1 MMIRDVAAALL
12 LLTAASPAL
21 AQGFSPPP
29 GSAQPAPMPATPSGG
44 MPAQGFPGFAP
55 PAGAGADPSQP
66 ARQNYA
72 DELTDF
78 GVPPQ
83 PTLQS
88 NVGSPTPLTLPGGH
102 VITTAEVKQ
111 ALGTNIVFIDVWQ
124 QPTHPSLPGAVPMP
138 GAGNPGSFND
148 ETQQR
153 LWTAL
158 AQATNKQPDR
168 PIVFFCTGSR
178 CWESYNAALRAV
190 NMGFK
195 MVLWYRGGLA
205 AWQAAGG
212 PMATPGQAAPDAG
225 AGHIG
230 FGQ

>member
-1 MMIRDVAAALL
+1 MIRDLVAALL
-12 LLTAASPAL
+12 LLAATSPAL
-21 AQGFSPPP
+21 AQGFSPPGQAGQP
-29 GSAQPAPMPATPSGG
+29 DPRGAAPVPAPPAP
-44 MPAQGFPGFAP
+44 PAGFPGFAP
-55 PAGAGADPSQP
+55 PAGAAPAQP
-66 ARQNYA
+66 ARENYA

-83 PTLQS
+83 STLQA

-102 VITTAEVKQ
+102 VITTNEMKQ
-111 ALGTNIVFIDVWQ
+111 AMGSNIVFIDVWN
-124 QPTHPSLPGAVPMP
+124 QPSHPSIPGAIPMP
-138 GAGNPGSFND
+138 GAGSPGGFDD
-148 ETQQR
+148 EAQRR

-158 AQATNKQPDR
+158 SQATNQQSER

-205 AWQAAGG
+205 AWQAAGQQ
-212 PMATPGQAAPDAG
+212 MATAGQPSQAPAP
-225 AGHIG
+225 GHIG